1 MSAKATAWAWDQAM
15 KSHSAKLVLLCLADS
30 HDACSGRVDTDLA
43 HITRMTGLAT
53 TTVRSALAGL
63 QKRGL
68 VVATAHSVSPPGFN
82 LEMVGP
88 AA

>member
-43 HITRMTGLAT
+43 YITRMTGLAT
-53 TTVRSALAGL
+53 TTIRSALSSL
-63 QKRGL
+63 QKQGL
-68 VVATAHSVSPPGFN
+68 VVATGHSVSPPGFM
-82 LEMVGP
+82 LGGL
-88 AA
+88 A